1 MKISPDPQMKWFQ
14 ARIIHRILPTNKY
27 LHLCKLTH
35 SPLCVFCDSH
45 VETLNH
51 LFWSCNFVQAFWK
64 DLIKTIQQKCTHCDR
79 LNLSQELILFGKTE
93 NVYTDKAI
101 DSILLY
107 AKYFVY
113 KCKLQER
120 RPLFDQCMLELKHR
134 IKIERILAFRTGKLS
149 SFKDKWKLYVDIFD
163 EEII

>member
-1 MKISPDPQMKWFQ
+1 MD
-14 ARIIHRILPTNKY
+14 
-27 LHLCKLTH
+27 
-35 SPLCVFCDSH
+35 
-45 VETLNH
+45 
-51 LFWSCNFVQAFWK
+51 CNFVQAFWK

-113 KCKLQER
+113 KCKLQGR
-120 RPLFDQCMLELKHR
+120 IPLIDQCMLELKRH
-134 IKIERILAFRTGKLS
+134 ITLIEKILAFRTEKLS